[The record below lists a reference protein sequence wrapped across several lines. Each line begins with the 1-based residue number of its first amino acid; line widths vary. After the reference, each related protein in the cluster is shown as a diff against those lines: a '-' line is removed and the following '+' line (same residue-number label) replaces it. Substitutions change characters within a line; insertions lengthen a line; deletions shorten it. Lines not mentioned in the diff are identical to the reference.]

1 MVIMVYVLL
10 LQIVSVMKWQ
20 SGIPVQKG
28 FTKNGQHAPSPFLF
42 WEAELMSPN
51 RCSHWNA
58 AGTGQVQLTLTRSQ
72 ESGLIPLLVRDSN
85 SDFSTRVLA
94 VWGDEYSHRR
104 RDLSLQATF
113 SRNRLENRNNFYL
126 KSILL

>member
-1 MVIMVYVLL
+1 MVIMVYVSL
-10 LQIVSVMKWQ
+10 LQIVSVMEWQ

-58 AGTGQVQLTLTRSQ
+58 AGTG
-72 ESGLIPLLVRDSN
+72 G
-85 SDFSTRVLA
+85 
-94 VWGDEYSHRR
+94 GYS
-104 RDLSLQATF
+104 
-113 SRNRLENRNNFYL
+113 
-126 KSILL
+126 